1 MSTPTR
7 VWFITGSSSGLGRNL
22 LETVLAAG
30 ERAVAT
36 LRKPEALKELQD
48 RYPPTQL
55 LVVRLDVT
63 QSAEVTA
70 AFSAAEKHFGLVSVV
85 VNNAGFGLLSEIEGT
100 PDSDARGQ
108 FEVNFWGMVY
118 VTKEAIRFFREVNP
132 TGYGGRFL
140 NMSTVGGYSA
150 NQGLGF
156 YSASKFALEGFTEAA
171 IKEVLPEWN
180 IQGCIIEPGGFDTEW
195 RGGSMM
201 ILPLHPAYLND
212 AAPSARMRAH
222 LAAQKFNGDINKASK
237 TLMEVA
243 SLPKMPLR
251 LPLNTEAYCLVKMKA
266 ERTLAQLEEFAPLSH
281 GTNKDGVDRAKVMES
296 LGVVNH

>member
-36 LRKPEALKELQD
+36 LRKPETLKELQD
-48 RYPPTQL
+48 LYPPTQL

-63 QSAEVTA
+63 QSVEVTA
-70 AFSAAEKHFGLVSVV
+70 AFSAAEKHFGLISVV

-118 VTKEAIRFFREVNP
+118 GDPVLPRGQS

-140 NMSTVGGYSA
+140 NMSTVGGYSG
-150 NQGLGF
+150 NQGLAF

-171 IKEVLPEWN
+171 IKEVLPDW
-180 IQGCIIEPGGFDTEW
+180 
-195 RGGSMM
+195 
-201 ILPLHPAYLND
+201 LHHRARRLRHRMARRLDDDPPPAPRIPQRRR
-212 AAPSARMRAH
+212 PSARMRAH
-222 LAAQKFNGDINKASK
+222 LAAQKFNGDISKASK

-281 GTNKDGVDRAKVMES
+281 GTNKDGVDRAKVMDS

>member
-1 MSTPTR
+1 MANSSR
-7 VWFITGSSSGLGRNL
+7 VWFITGTSSGLGRNL

-36 LRKPEALKELQD
+36 LRQPDVLKELQTK
-48 RYPPTQL
+48 YSAEQL

-63 QSAEVTA
+63 QPSEVVA
-70 AFSAAEKHFGLVSVV
+70 AFSAAEKHFGLISVV
-85 VNNAGFGLLSEIEGT
+85 VNNAGFGLVSEIEGT
-100 PDSDARGQ
+100 PDAEAHKQ
-108 FEVNFWGMVY
+108 FDVNFWGAVY

-132 TGYGGRFL
+132 KGYGGRFL
-140 NMSTVGGYSA
+140 NVSTVGGYSA
-150 NQGLGF
+150 NQGLAF
-156 YSASKFALEGFTEAA
+156 YSAAKFALEGFTESA

-195 RGGSMM
+195 RGGSMN
-201 ILPLHPAYLND
+201 ILPSHPAYAD
-212 AAPSARMRAH
+212 PSSPSSQVRTM
-222 LAAQKFNGDINKASK
+222 LETIPFNGDVSKASK

-243 SLPKMPLR
+243 SRPKMPLR

-266 ERTLAQLEEFAPLSH
+266 TLTLTQLEEWAPLSH
-281 GTNKDGVDRAKVMES
+281 STNKDGVDPDTVMKI